1 MNGCLRL
8 AFLASILFGGC
19 AAWRGQ
25 RPATDVAVE
34 RQQRAADAVR
44 TFEEQRDGAQ
54 FQAALDRWAA
64 GDIAGCEGRLRALA
78 ARRPADG
85 TVRMRL
91 AELLWSRGAPAEAEA
106 ELQAVLAV
114 LPASAEAHHM
124 LGMILSEQAR
134 LAEARS
140 HLSRA
145 IELAPQCDDYRATLA
160 SLP

>member
-8 AFLASILFGGC
+8 AMAASMLLGGC
-19 AAWRGQ
+19 AAWRGP
-25 RPATDVAVE
+25 RPAADVAVD

-54 FQAALDRWAA
+54 FHAALDRWAA
-64 GDIAGCEGRLRALA
+64 GDLAGCETRLRALL
-78 ARRPADG
+78 ARRPNDG
-85 TVRMRL
+85 EVRLRL
-91 AELLWSRGAPAEAEA
+91 AELLWSRGAMAEAEA
-106 ELQAVLAV
+106 ELQSVV
-114 LPASAEAHHM
+114 TVQPTHAEAHHM

-140 HLSRA
+140 HLARA
-145 IELAPQCDDYRATLA
+145 IELAPGCDDYRATLA